1 MADLGEYDL
10 TGSNQLWSCQKIC
23 HYIVMNYRHICT
35 AGMVAHHGL
44 RTAHEALEGGAESV
58 NMRLLLMRHIMME
71 IANVADLAAISR
83 DLYKDHPE
91 LSEIHNSVKQSLEFF
106 KYIRNVY
113 IGHFVPDLTDKTFEW
128 QPFTN
133 AIVGSDDHG
142 KQWVTSWFALET
154 AINTYADPETGHK
167 IFESDTDLNYPP
179 DHARFLSYLGKT
191 TLGSLAYVA
200 RLIQI
205 SRTKFETP
213 DVHADMLELAKIAGQ
228 TEFSVL
234 TKGKR

>member
-1 MADLGEYDL
+1 M
-10 TGSNQLWSCQKIC
+10 T
-23 HYIVMNYRHICT
+23 MNYRHICT

-44 RTAHEALEGGAESV
+44 KTAHEALELGVESSS
-58 NMRLLLMRHIMME
+58 MRLLLMRHIMME
-71 IANVADLAAISR
+71 IANVADLASISGG
-83 DLYKDHPE
+83 LYKEQPD
-91 LSEIHNSVKQSLEFF
+91 LSELHKPVKKALEFF

-133 AIVGSDDHG
+133 TLVGSDDHD
-142 KQWVTSWFALET
+142 KQLVASWFALET
-154 AINTYADPETGHK
+154 AINTYADPDTGHK

-179 DHARFLSYLGKT
+179 DRTRFLSYLGET
-191 TLGSLAYVA
+191 AVGALAYVA
-200 RLIQI
+200 LLIQI

-228 TEFSVL
+228 TDFSVL

>member
-1 MADLGEYDL
+1 
-10 TGSNQLWSCQKIC
+10 
-23 HYIVMNYRHICT
+23 MNYRHICT

-44 RTAHEALEGGAESV
+44 KTAHEALEGGAESLS
-58 NMRLLLMRHIMME
+58 MRLLLMRHIMME
-71 IANVADLAAISR
+71 IANVADLVSISGG
-83 DLYKDHPE
+83 LYKEHPD
-91 LSEIHNSVKQSLEFF
+91 LSELHKPIKKALEFF

-128 QPFTN
+128 QPLTN
-133 AIVGSDDHG
+133 ALVGSDDHD
-142 KQWVTSWFALET
+142 KRLVASWFALET
-154 AINTYADPETGHK
+154 AINTYADPDTGHK

-179 DHARFLSYLGKT
+179 DRTRFLNYLGET
-191 TLGSLAYVA
+191 AVGALAYVA
-200 RLIQI
+200 LLIQI

-228 TEFSVL
+228 TDFSVL